1 MISNAQSGVAVGVAV
16 SVEVA
21 VGVCVTVGV
30 AVSGG
35 GVKVQ
40 VGRNAN
46 PPVRPVTR
54 EVRNFST
61 IPSRM
66 AVSRMVG
73 HQVERKGVMRLW
85 R

>member
-1 MISNAQSGVAVGVAV
+1 MAVV
-16 SVEVA
+16 VEVA
-21 VGVCVTVGV
+21 VGVSVSVGV
-30 AVSGG
+30 IVAGG

-40 VGRNAN
+40 VGKKAI

-66 AVSRMVG
+66 AVNRMVG
-73 HQVERKGVMRLW
+73 HQVERKGVIRLC